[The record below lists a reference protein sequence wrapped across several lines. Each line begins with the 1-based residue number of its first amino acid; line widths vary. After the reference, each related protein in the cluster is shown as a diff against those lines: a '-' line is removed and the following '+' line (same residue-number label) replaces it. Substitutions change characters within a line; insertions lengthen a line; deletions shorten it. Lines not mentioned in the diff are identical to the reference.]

1 ARSGSRSP
9 GSELSEA
16 MKSAFSVPPGL
27 EVNVH
32 LETLEES
39 MRQLAPDASRE
50 TLIQVV
56 REVVMS
62 EVEKIVQERTEA
74 MWAKGKQAF
83 SAAQQRHREE
93 LQQLVEEVSQCHQR
107 QDSLAAENL
116 RLREAL
122 RVITKKCSLAFPD
135 EPSPSTFAGSVPD
148 SGYGAFTPSPF
159 TPATD
164 YGYNEVFLPEVP
176 PLPFGKPGV
185 PGSPAPLSL
194 AEALAPPQMPQ
205 RTPLSLA
212 SGSRGFVQTQTDPRE
227 SLATASSPSASQTG
241 PCVESTTFSVTIN
254 KDAALGLDVSHEEG
268 GKVLQVDGIRQ
279 GAVQAWNHQ
288 CLAAGD
294 SEKVIK
300 AGDKIASCNGVSD
313 PAKMLEECASQQTL
327 HLTVMREASSPQR
340 LRAEASEFV
349 PSWEA

>member
-1 ARSGSRSP
+1 
-9 GSELSEA
+9 

-122 RVITKKCSLAFPD
+122 RVITKKCSLAFP
-135 EPSPSTFAGSVPD
+135 AGSVPD

-212 SGSRGFVQTQTDPRE
+212 E

-349 PSWEA
+349 PSWEAE

>member
-212 SGSRGFVQTQTDPRE
+212 E

>member
-1 ARSGSRSP
+1 
-9 GSELSEA
+9 

-212 SGSRGFVQTQTDPRE
+212 E

-349 PSWEA
+349 PSWEAE